1 MAKENIIVGLD
12 VGSCFIRTVVAKTK
26 ADQTKPQIIGIGQVP
41 SFGLRRGAVVDVE
54 ETIKNISQSVQEAE
68 RSSGLSIDRVYV
80 GLGGNHITSRTNKGV
95 VAVSRADGEIAKEDV
110 ERAINAASA
119 VSLSPN
125 REIIHVIPRCFMV
138 DDQADIKEPVGM
150 KGIRLEVDALIIEG
164 AAPFIKNLTK
174 CISEVGLEIAGLVL
188 TPLAASRAALT
199 KRQKEL
205 GVLTLDL
212 GGGTVGLTVFEEGD
226 IIHSCIL
233 PIGSSHI
240 TSDIAIG
247 LRSAID
253 LAEKVKLEYGSA
265 LVSEIS
271 KKDTIDLSKLG
282 IEEPAK
288 VSQNRT
294 ASGMSGF
301 VSEEK
306 GVIPRVQ
313 VAEIIE
319 ARLSET
325 FELVNKELKKINR
338 QGLLPAG
345 AVLLGG
351 GAKIPGLVDLAKKE
365 LRLPA
370 QVGFPLELEGIVDE
384 VDDPAFATAV
394 GLLLWG
400 MDEQI
405 KGNGRIPL
413 PRLSVASTVG
423 KIKGWLRGFLP

>member
-1 MAKENIIVGLD
+1 MAKESIIVGLD
-12 VGSCFIRTVVAKTK
+12 IGSCFIRTVVAKIK
-26 ADQTKPQIIGIGQVP
+26 ADQTKPQIIGVGQVP
-41 SFGLRRGAVVDVE
+41 SFGLRRGVVVDIE
-54 ETIKNISQSVQEAE
+54 EAIKNISQSIQEAE
-68 RSSGLSIDRVYV
+68 RNSGLSINRAHIS
-80 GLGGNHITSRTNKGV
+80 LGGNHITSRTSKGV

-119 VSLSPN
+119 ISLSPN
-125 REIIHVIPRCFMV
+125 REILHIIPRCFMV
-138 DDQADIKEPVGM
+138 DDQAGIKEPVGM
-150 KGIRLEVDALIIEG
+150 NGVRLEVDALIIEG
-164 AAPFIKNLTK
+164 ATPFIKNLTK
-174 CISEVGLEIAGLVL
+174 CISEVGLEVEGLVL

-205 GVLTLDL
+205 GVLALDL

-247 LRSAID
+247 LRSTID

-282 IEEPAK
+282 IEE
-288 VSQNRT
+288 
-294 ASGMSGF
+294 
-301 VSEEK
+301 K
-306 GVIPRVQ
+306 GIIPRVQ

-325 FELVNKELKKINR
+325 FELVDKELKKINR

-345 AVLLGG
+345 VVLLGG
-351 GAKIPGLVDLAKKE
+351 GAKIPSLVDLAKEE

-400 MDEQI
+400 IDERV
-405 KGNGRIPL
+405 KSNGRISL
-413 PRLSVASTVG
+413 PQLSITSTVD